1 MTLTLKNIIP
11 ASTWATIQAYFNN
24 LYVTIFNNGS
34 AASGSSSVELNAKS
48 GILEFSA
55 TCSAGATLDLVLTN
69 SYVSPTTPLWYSLG
83 YDTADDGLPEILFIT
98 KGNGTVIFRIYNQ
111 SPADATNGNIK
122 IDFQIMN

>member
-24 LYVTIFNNGS
+24 LYVTIFNNSS
-34 AASGSSSVELNAKS
+34 AASGGSSVELNAKS

-55 TCSAGATLDLVLTN
+55 TCSAGATLDLTLTN
-69 SYVSPTTPLWYSLG
+69 SYITLTTPMWFSLG
-83 YDTADDGLPEILFIT
+83 YDTADTGLPTILFVT
-98 KGNGTVIFRIYNQ
+98 KGNGNAVIRIYNTAL
-111 SPADATNGNIK
+111 SDPTNGNLT